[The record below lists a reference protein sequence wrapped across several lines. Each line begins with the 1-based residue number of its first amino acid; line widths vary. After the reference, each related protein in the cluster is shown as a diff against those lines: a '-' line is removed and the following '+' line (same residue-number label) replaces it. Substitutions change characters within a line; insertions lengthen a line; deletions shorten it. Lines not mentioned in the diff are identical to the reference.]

1 MMTSVSPGNMVLSFP
16 NASRSFDSAKN
27 RIRFWGY
34 DTSIEISFFIDVGA
48 LQELDPVSADNE
60 AALLAAF
67 DKARDKIHVAAD
79 GMYMRD
85 RGNSYAYTLT
95 REDM

>member
-1 MMTSVSPGNMVLSFP
+1 MTTSVSSGNMVLSFP
-16 NASRSFDSAKN
+16 NASRSFDPAKN

-34 DTSIEISFFIDVGA
+34 DTSIEISFFIDVAA
-48 LQELDPVSADNE
+48 LQELNPMAADNE
-60 AALLAAF
+60 ATLLAAF

-95 REDM
+95 REDI

>member
-1 MMTSVSPGNMVLSFP
+1 MTTSVGSGNMVLSFP

-34 DTSIEISFFIDVGA
+34 DSSIEISFFIDVAA
-48 LQELDPVSADNE
+48 LQELDPTSADNE
-60 AALLAAF
+60 ATLLAAF

-95 REDM
+95 RGDL